1 MLAYAKDDERKVM
14 TINLLSIRIYD
25 FDKRFKMAT
34 RANSGILLAEP

>member
-1 MLAYAKDDERKVM
+1 MERNFSEMFPFV
-14 TINLLSIRIYD
+14 NLIRIYD